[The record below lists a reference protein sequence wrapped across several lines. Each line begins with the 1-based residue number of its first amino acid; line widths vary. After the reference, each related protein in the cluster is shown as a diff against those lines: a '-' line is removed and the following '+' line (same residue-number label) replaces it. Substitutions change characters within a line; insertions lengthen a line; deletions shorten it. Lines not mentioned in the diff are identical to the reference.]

1 MESPETETAYFAL
14 LRAREEVQQLRNYE
28 EYLNA
33 EARRLRRNQSESA
46 ALIDTVDRRYRRLFL
61 PNDQAVAEAVTE
73 RLALIRDELDR
84 LPRRIDAADEFLNDC
99 ERQYHALK
107 DLPDVS

>member
-1 MESPETETAYFAL
+1 MESPETESAYFAL
-14 LRAREEVQQLRNYE
+14 LRAREEAQQLRNYQ

-46 ALIDTVDRRYRRLFL
+46 ALTDTVDRRYRRLFQ
-61 PNDQAVAEAVTE
+61 PSDQALFEAVTE
-73 RLALIRDELDR
+73 RLALIHDELGR
-84 LPRRIDAADEFLNDC
+84 LPLRIVAADEFVTDC

>member
-14 LRAREEVQQLRNYE
+14 LRAREEIQQLRNYQ
-28 EYLNA
+28 EYLSV

-46 ALIDTVDRRYRRLFL
+46 ALIDTVDRRYRRLFQA
-61 PNDQAVAEAVTE
+61 NDQAVFEAVAE
-73 RLALIRDELDR
+73 RLTLIDDEHQR
-84 LPRRIDAADEFLNDC
+84 LPLRITAAEEFVNDC

>member
-14 LRAREEVQQLRNYE
+14 LRAREEAQQLRSYA
-28 EYLNA
+28 EYLHA

-46 ALIDTVDRRYRRLFL
+46 ALIDTVDRRYRRLFQ
-61 PNDQAVAEAVTE
+61 PSDQAVFEAVSE
-73 RLALIRDELDR
+73 RLALIQDELAR
-84 LPRRIDAADEFLNDC
+84 LPVRIEAADDFVTEC